1 MTGRALMLLAAAA
14 AWRAG
19 RQSLSLLPLWLLS
32 AVLGPWF
39 MMPLALARPAALLV
53 RRLYRELRLGAA
65 REEVRRSVPGLLTD
79 LAMAAAAGQPLHAA
93 LRYAG
98 LWAEDPLGPAL
109 AAFQEQVRRGGSVAA
124 SLEALR
130 LSLRT
135 PEMDRLVALLAR
147 DAQLGLPLSESVAR
161 YRRGALGDVRK
172 ELRRTAAYLPYVFT
186 TLAGIVL
193 LEGVALAAVPWLLSL
208 WRSM

>member
-1 MTGRALMLLAAAA
+1 MTSRALLLLAAAA

-19 RQSLSLLPLWLLS
+19 GQSLLLLPLWLL
-32 AVLGPWF
+32 AAALGPWY
-39 MMPLALARPAALLV
+39 MLPLALGRPAGLLV
-53 RRLYRELRLGAA
+53 RRLGRQLRSRAA
-65 REEVRRSVPGLLTD
+65 REEVRKSVPGLLTD

-109 AAFQEQVRRGGSVAA
+109 AAFQDQVQRGGSVAA

-161 YRRGALGDVRK
+161 YRRGAMGDVRK

-193 LEGVALAAVPWLLSL
+193 LEGVALIAAPWLLSL
-208 WRSM
+208 WRSI